1 MRQGCPSTG
10 SIALMFATPSLL
22 RCICSGCGM
31 CSWLRVIMNG
41 IEQWNIE
48 AAMRIQTK
56 RSAKMRRPPS
66 AVPEFL
72 LSMYMLASTAEQQ
85 GDETAQRRAETDRED
100 QPVVMAALVFDRRP
114 LGLRRIVMH
123 AHLCADGKLGNV
135 AAREFLARVHAAPEL
150 ERARVTAPRHL
161 VAEFDVGQQIVV
173 RRRGCRCLDH
183 AFGGRPLPELAGL
196 HHVAPAPAG
205 HREPSQREEREDL
218 IVSVQRLSPVRAFSL
233 VDVHCQDEDCGE
245 LAVARRK

>member
-1 MRQGCPSTG
+1 LAAKVSSMRQGCPSTG
-10 SIALMFATPSLL
+10 SIALMVSTPSHL
-22 RCICSGCGM
+22 RWICSGCGM

-41 IEQWNIE
+41 MEQRNIE

-85 GDETAQRRAETDRED
+85 SNETEQHHTKTKHEK
-100 QPVVMAALVFDRRP
+100 QPNNKTTQMFDRRP

-123 AHLCADGKLGNV
+123 ALLCADGKLGDV

-161 VAEFDVGQQIVV
+161 VAEVDVGKQLVV
-173 RRRGCRCLDH
+173 RRH
-183 AFGGRPLPELAGL
+183 ASQCEPRHLLAHLLP
-196 HHVAPAPAG
+196 
-205 HREPSQREEREDL
+205 RS
-218 IVSVQRLSPVRAFSL
+218 I
-233 VDVHCQDEDCGE
+233 
-245 LAVARRK
+245 

>member
-10 SIALMFATPSLL
+10 SIALMVSTPSHL
-22 RCICSGCGM
+22 RWICSGCGM

-41 IEQWNIE
+41 MEQWNIE

-85 GDETAQRRAETDRED
+85 GDETEQRRAEPDRED

-123 AHLCADGKLGNV
+123 ARICAGGKLGNV
-135 AAREFLARVHAAPEL
+135 AAREFLARVHAAQGL
-150 ERARVTAPRHL
+150 ARARVTAPHHHKAKNKKR
-161 VAEFDVGQQIVV
+161 QQIVV

-183 AFGGRPLPELAGL
+183 AFGGRPLP
-196 HHVAPAPAG
+196 
-205 HREPSQREEREDL
+205 
-218 IVSVQRLSPVRAFSL
+218 
-233 VDVHCQDEDCGE
+233 
-245 LAVARRK
+245 